1 MFPLIFAPYFL
12 HETNFGSTYAI
23 MNEFTLFSKAKPAM
37 SRLAKPDH
45 QWMVVYA
52 THIPT
57 DAHIVMGRLHS
68 EGIPAIINREVGA
81 SAMGISIGRLGE
93 VRVLVN
99 AEDYE
104 TALMILEPTEPHVLS
119 SSVDKYT
126 FHLNDS
132 EGESDDEDLE

>member
-1 MFPLIFAPYFL
+1 M
-12 HETNFGSTYAI
+12 
-23 MNEFTLFSKAKPAM
+23 SK
-37 SRLAKPDH
+37 LAKPDH

-81 SAMGISIGRLGE
+81 SAMGISIGRFGE

-104 TALMILEPTEPHVLS
+104 TALMILEPEEPNSLPS
-119 SSVDKYT
+119 TTDKYT
-126 FHLNDS
+126 YHLNDP
-132 EGESDDEDLE
+132 EGEADDE